1 MLSIIWVSGMIAG
14 FVFPKFL
21 IQAIRSKDDENES
34 PKNTALACLTFGIC
48 VSAILI
54 VVSYS

>member
-34 PKNTALACLTFGIC
+34 PKNTALSCLTFGIC
-48 VSAILI
+48 VSSL
-54 VVSYS
+54 